1 MSHITVHVVGD
12 NTVLY
17 SVLGALGGVALGSL
31 ATWLLQRSKISADR
45 EHVELEAI
53 RKVLDEGGEA
63 LSRGSLNMYRIGNLW
78 RQGLTDEHP
87 SKVDAEA
94 EQREL
99 AALAHSVHSRLRL
112 RLTED
117 DPVLSSYDTATKAL
131 NDVGEFMVAK
141 ANPTNFGE
149 HQSEIEA
156 LLHELGSCIE
166 NFSRPVQQRY
176 GPKIKA
182 PSTDVPREE

>member
-17 SVLGALGGVALGSL
+17 SVLGALGGAALGSL
-31 ATWLLQRSKISADR
+31 ATWLLQRSKITADR
-45 EHVELEAI
+45 EHIELEAL

-63 LSRGSLNMYRIGNLW
+63 LSRGSLNMYRISNLW
-78 RQGLTDEHP
+78 RQGLADEHP

-117 DPVLSSYDTATKAL
+117 DPILSSYDIATKAL
-131 NDVGEFMVAK
+131 NDVGEFIVAK
-141 ANPTNFGE
+141 AGPTNFSE
-149 HQSEIEA
+149 HQGEVEA
-156 LLHELGSCIE
+156 LLHKLDSCIG

-176 GPKIKA
+176 GPKIKRDTKR
-182 PSTDVPREE
+182 SPR